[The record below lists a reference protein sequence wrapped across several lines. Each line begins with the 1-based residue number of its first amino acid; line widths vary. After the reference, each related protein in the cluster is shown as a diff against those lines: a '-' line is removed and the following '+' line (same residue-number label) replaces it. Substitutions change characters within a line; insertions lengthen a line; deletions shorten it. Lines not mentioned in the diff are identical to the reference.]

1 MKVCNYC
8 GSRNEDRI
16 TACEHCGASD
26 FSNVCENCG
35 EVFDT
40 PFCPNCGV
48 KAGNKGLVCPRCG
61 KHFFTAYCPSCG
73 YSSLKKQ
80 ETVTRQVY
88 VPVNDY
94 VTPEPVSRRKRAGAG
109 AVVLAIMFPYVM
121 IFFSTFGRLFQSKA
135 SRIALA
141 VWNAVI
147 AFGVLGTAIDKSSS
161 SLPAMMLF
169 SFAMIGM
176 SVYSTIKTIKEKE

>member
-40 PFCPNCGV
+40 PYCPNCGV

-61 KHFFTAYCPSCG
+61 KHFFTAYCPSL
-73 YSSLKKQ
+73 SFSWIKSNSLIYESMKNIL
-80 ETVTRQVY
+80 ELNFHFY
-88 VPVNDY
+88 VIN
-94 VTPEPVSRRKRAGAG
+94 G
-109 AVVLAIMFPYVM
+109 
-121 IFFSTFGRLFQSKA
+121 IF
-135 SRIALA
+135 
-141 VWNAVI
+141 
-147 AFGVLGTAIDKSSS
+147 
-161 SLPAMMLF
+161 
-169 SFAMIGM
+169 
-176 SVYSTIKTIKEKE
+176 